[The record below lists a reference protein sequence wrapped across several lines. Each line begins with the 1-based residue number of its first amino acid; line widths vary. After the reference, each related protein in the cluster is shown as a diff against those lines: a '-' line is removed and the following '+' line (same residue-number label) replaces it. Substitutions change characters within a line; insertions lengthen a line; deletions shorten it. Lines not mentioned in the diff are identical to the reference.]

1 MSRNGREKVTAR
13 AGNRRNGPMRAA
25 LGLLIISCVCLAS
38 TARAGFAQAG
48 RGNAAARPQAKSKP
62 SAAKPD
68 AEAPAEEPSRLTSRI
83 ASVLR
88 STAEDAKK
96 WNDERAA
103 ARVQSEAADLIWE
116 MEPDAARSLLVAAWG
131 KASSARE
138 ERRGERSAY
147 RNESAQTETRREVMM
162 VARRRAP
169 DLAKRWL
176 AEMAEEAGRKGQER
190 GIFDDRTPRST
201 ILLDMAMAVAAQDAK
216 AAADLAMESL
226 QDGVS
231 FGLQNVLLAIQQQ
244 DFELAQ
250 AVFRRALQRMKAAGM
265 QDPNELLILYSYL
278 YTPGRVQAANTSENR
293 GSFSLAVSQNRPQV
307 KAAAEQSPQ
316 LALEFLR
323 AAAAALLNA
332 PLPSTTGEM
341 EATARAQ
348 LSVINTLYPQ
358 MAKQLPEQAAALR
371 QRALQMESDAK
382 FAPAPAERPA
392 DMPEYRP
399 GEKIEDYAERRV
411 DLMEENARREL
422 NPLRRDILYAEAAIA
437 TAPQRYERGWS
448 LAGSIQDEQLRAD
461 LKNWLT
467 YRATLHFIQS
477 SDLDRAYQLLS
488 KNGEA
493 AQRAAS
499 LIVGAQRLVKAK
511 ELTRARDW
519 LQEAQGLLKKAE
531 MEENWTRIA
540 LGIVSTYGQFDK
552 WAALEALNDG
562 VKLMGRFPVSA
573 SADERAPLVKKFSV
587 KTVSDISFG
596 TSGFGWRAAAGAF
609 APEQLESVLD
619 VLAKIETP
627 EARGVAIV
635 ALCRKL
641 LDPKAVKR
649 EPQR

>member
-1 MSRNGREKVTAR
+1 MLVLSFICSASAPAR
-13 AGNRRNGPMRAA
+13 GQSKPK
-25 LGLLIISCVCLAS
+25 AS
-38 TARAGFAQAG
+38 TA
-48 RGNAAARPQAKSKP
+48 KP
-62 SAAKPD
+62 E
-68 AEAPAEEPSRLTSRI
+68 AESTVEEPSRLNSRI
-83 ASVLR
+83 ADVLR
-88 STAEDAKK
+88 STAEGAKK

-103 ARVQSEAADLIWE
+103 ARVQAEVADLIWE
-116 MEPDAARSLLVAAWG
+116 MEPNAARTLLITAWD

-138 ERRGERSAY
+138 EKRAERSAY
-147 RNESAQTETRREVMM
+147 RNESRQTEVRREVMM

-169 DLAKRWL
+169 DLARRWL

-190 GIFDDRTPRST
+190 GVFDDRTPRST
-201 ILLDMAMAVAAQDAK
+201 VLLDMAMAVAAEDAR
-216 AAADLAMESL
+216 AASDLAVESL

-250 AVFRRALQRMKAAGM
+250 MVFRRALQRLKAAGM
-265 QDPNELLILYSYL
+265 QDPNEILILYSYL
-278 YTPGRVQAANTSENR
+278 YTPGKVQAANTSENR
-293 GSFSLAVSQNRPQV
+293 GSFSLAVAQNRPQV
-307 KAAAEQSPQ
+307 KAAADQSPQ
-316 LALEFLR
+316 LALEFLKT
-323 AAAAALLNA
+323 AAELLLSA
-332 PLPSTTGEM
+332 PPPATTGAM

-348 LSVINTLYPQ
+348 LSVIGTLYPQ
-358 MAKQLPEQAAALR
+358 IAKQLPELAAALR

-382 FAPAPAERPA
+382 FSPAPAERPA

-399 GEKIEDYAERRV
+399 GEKVEDYAERRI
-411 DLMEENARREL
+411 DLMEENAKREA

-437 TAPQRYERGWS
+437 TAPARYERGWS

-467 YRATLHFIQS
+467 YRAALHLLQANEF
-477 SDLDRAYQLLS
+477 DRAYTLLS
-488 KNGEA
+488 KNAEA

-499 LIVGAQRLVKAK
+499 LVVGAQRLVKAK
-511 ELTRARDW
+511 EVTRARDW
-519 LQEAQGLLKKAE
+519 LQEAQALLRKADMDE
-531 MEENWTRIA
+531 SWTRIA

-562 VKLMGRFPVSA
+562 VKLMGRFPVGA
-573 SADERAPLVKKFSV
+573 GADERAPLVKKFSV
-587 KTVSDISFG
+587 KTISDITFG
-596 TSGFGWRAAAGAF
+596 TNGFGWRAAASAF

-641 LDPKAVKR
+641 LDPKAGKR
-649 EPQR
+649 N